1 VKVEERA
8 ALDAGIGSEDERL
21 MFEKSEAWEIC
32 AGEEG
37 VRLAGLGG
45 ICAFDWCC
53 ECGGSC
59 DGTDCAVGEGCV
71 NGASVGVEL
80 VGLELEETCTGATPV
95 LLAVVEL
102 LLLGATVLLEGV
114 LFELLTALLLP
125 LAVRFC
131 G

>member
-1 VKVEERA
+1 MLERA
-8 ALDAGIGSEDERL
+8 RYVA
-21 MFEKSEAWEIC
+21 FTC

-71 NGASVGVEL
+71 NGASVVVEL
-80 VGLELEETCTGATPV
+80 VGLELEETCTGATEKTRKDEDSK
-95 LLAVVEL
+95 AVQR
-102 LLLGATVLLEGV
+102 EG
-114 LFELLTALLLP
+114 F
-125 LAVRFC
+125 
-131 G
+131 